1 MYRDQFELPD
11 EVINMRS
18 VTSNYTAPINGE
30 ESTEMINNSR
40 KKQLQDLV
48 QSLENELTTK
58 LFQHK
63 TFLEEIE
70 SVEEERNFYYQ
81 KLRDVEIEALEM
93 PETSQVANY
102 VLEIL
107 KATPEDFKQ
116 ATNEFPRR
124 ETFGRR

>member
-1 MYRDQFELPD
+1 
-11 EVINMRS
+11 
-18 VTSNYTAPINGE
+18 
-30 ESTEMINNSR
+30 MINNSR

-48 QSLENELTTK
+48 TSLENELTTK

-81 KLRDVEIEALEM
+81 KLRDIEMEALAM
-93 PETSQVANY
+93 PQSSQVGNY

-107 KATPEDFKQ
+107 KATPEDFKKDESR
-116 ATNEFPRR
+116 TEFARR